1 MKAATTGSKS
11 QRLPRLLLCCHQ
23 ERSQEVLH
31 DDAVTATRDPQSFD
45 KLRQIAPDR
54 DDVSAL
60 PGNIDSDPM
69 ATPTPRQEHR
79 CDHGYLAIVCTKPA
93 YPLCFLIGQQLSE
106 GFNVLRV
113 SAEQKRFLPIS
124 LMEAARSSLCDAR
137 TSAMRMLPRTCPPRA
152 T

>member
-1 MKAATTGSKS
+1 MMSALSLETSIRIPWPR
-11 QRLPRLLLCCHQ
+11 QRQGRNI
-23 ERSQEVLH
+23 V
-31 DDAVTATRDPQSFD
+31 DTAT
-45 KLRQIAPDR
+45 
-54 DDVSAL
+54 
-60 PGNIDSDPM
+60 
-69 ATPTPRQEHR
+69 
-79 CDHGYLAIVCTKPA
+79 DHGYLAIVCTKPA